1 MEAVEFLKEECK
13 RKTSE
18 LVSVTEDHAKA
29 MQIINDYK
37 AMIDDIE
44 QRTANDKL
52 REKIDEDAYMLEIK
66 NIEQAW

>member
-1 MEAVEFLKEECK
+1 
-13 RKTSE
+13 
-18 LVSVTEDHAKA
+18 
-29 MQIINDYK
+29 
-37 AMIDDIE
+37 MIDDIE